1 MYEIWYIPRIQDELA
16 VAKFN
21 NVSDAHMAMT
31 ELKKTKPKAYPHHYI
46 WNTKTQK
53 KIEHEDQFDEFGW
66 WGS

>member
-1 MYEIWYIPRIQDELA
+1 
-16 VAKFN
+16 
-21 NVSDAHMAMT
+21 MAMT